1 MEDYKLYI
9 SKYAKIISLERAR
22 FSQELYPVFCLYIKC
37 NGDWVLYN
45 AENIHTTF
53 IHDSTI

>member
-37 NGDWVLYN
+37 NGD
-45 AENIHTTF
+45 
-53 IHDSTI
+53 